1 MGFHIRFLLA
11 RISNKL
17 TLKKWLIKQ
26 ISTIFDP
33 PKKFNYNDMQTIE
46 TYDFSGKK
54 ALIRVDFNVP
64 LNEQFEI
71 TDDTRMTAALPT
83 INTILGKGGAVI
95 IMSHLGRPKKGPE
108 DKFSMRHLVPHLSK
122 LLGGMT
128 VKMAPDCIG
137 EATKAMAAS
146 LKAGEVLVLENL
158 RFHPEE
164 EAGDVEFARQLSE
177 LGDCWV
183 NDAFGTAHRA
193 HASTAVI
200 AEFFPKDKMFGMLVA
215 SEVESLDKVLKAPVR
230 PFTAIMGGSK
240 VSSKITIIENLL
252 NSVDHLIIGGGMTY
266 TFVKAQGGKIGGSI
280 CEDDYLE
287 LAKELLVKA
296 KAKGVQFHF
305 AVDVV
310 EADAFAETA
319 NTKVV
324 SSYAIDDNWSGL
336 DVGPETIKNFSKVI
350 SESKT
355 ILWNGPVGVF
365 EMEKFAVGTKA
376 IGAAIVKATEN
387 GAFSL
392 VGGGDSVAAVNQF
405 GIADKMSYISTAGG
419 AMLEYLE
426 GRVLP
431 GIAAVLD

>member
-1 MGFHIRFLLA
+1 
-11 RISNKL
+11 
-17 TLKKWLIKQ
+17 
-26 ISTIFDP
+26 
-33 PKKFNYNDMQTIE
+33 MQTIE
-46 TYDFSGKK
+46 NYDFSGKK

-64 LNEQFEI
+64 LNEQFVI
-71 TDDTRMTAALPT
+71 TDDTRITAALPT
-83 INTILGKGGAVI
+83 IKKVISSGGAAI

-108 DKFSMRHLVPHLSK
+108 DKFSMRHLVPHLSE
-122 LLGGMT
+122 LLGGMD
-128 VKMAPDCIG
+128 VKIAPDCVG
-137 EATKAMAAS
+137 EETKKIAAA
-146 LKAGEVLVLENL
+146 LKPGEVLVLENL

-164 EAGDVEFARQLSE
+164 EGGDVNFAKQLAE
-177 LGDCWV
+177 LGDCWI

-200 AEFFPKDKMFGMLVA
+200 AQFFPNDKLFGYLVE
-215 SEVESLDKVLKAPVR
+215 SEVESLDKVLKAPKR

-252 NSVDHLIIGGGMTY
+252 NSVDNLIIGGGMTY
-266 TFVKAQGGKIGGSI
+266 TFIKALGGKIGGSI
-280 CEDDYLE
+280 CENDYLE
-287 LAKELLVKA
+287 LAKDLMNKA
-296 KAKGVQFHF
+296 EKKGVKLHF

-324 SSYAIDDNWSGL
+324 PVDNIDEGWSGL
-336 DVGPETIKNFSKVI
+336 DIGPETIVRFKKVI
-350 SESKT
+350 GESNT

-365 EMEKFAVGTKA
+365 EMEKFAPGTKA
-376 IGAAIVKATEN
+376 IGDAIVEATGK

-405 GIADKMSYISTAGG
+405 GIADKVSYISTAGG

-431 GIAAVLD
+431 GIAAVRG